1 MAFVMNVRRH
11 SRVTIELDLVGEVLE
26 AASGPLRSQLSD
38 LIVVE
43 RPEVLLISL
52 ARVTAMSSA
61 GVHALMFGY
70 TTAVEH
76 GTSYRVRHACGGV
89 RRVLRLRR
97 RTRRAGGQR
106 RSRRASPGDDGT
118 ATAYRVLTAS
128 ATGTRVTARSLG
140 AAILGEVRAAWS
152 AATRT

>member
-11 SRVTIELDLVGEVLE
+11 SRATTELDLVGEVLE

-43 RPEVLLISL
+43 GAEVLLISL
-52 ARVTAMSSA
+52 AQVTAMSSA

-70 TTAVEH
+70 TTAVDH

-89 RRVLRLRR
+89 RRVLQL
-97 RTRRAGGQR
+97 AGVLDVLAD
-106 RSRRASPGDDGT
+106 SDD
-118 ATAYRVLTAS
+118 
-128 ATGTRVTARSLG
+128 LG
-140 AAILGEVRAAWS
+140 ALLL
-152 AATRT
+152 ATMAPRPRIEY